1 MKNINQPYFILN
13 LRPWP
18 ILISINTFNLIIS
31 NIIILNFKITYFI
44 LFNLILIIIVAII
57 WWRDIIRER
66 TFQGNHNFNIINLI
80 KFRIILFIISEIFL
94 FISFFWN
101 FLHNSL
107 APSIE
112 LGLNWPP
119 KNINFFNPI
128 LIPLLNTI
136 ILLTSRFTITL
147 THFYLLNNNIKKS
160 IKFINLT
167 IILRIYFLILQ
178 IVEYK
183 QATFTFSDSVFG
195 SSFYIAT
202 GFHGLHVIIGTL
214 FLLINLIRIIK
225 LHFSFIHHIRF
236 ELRTWYWHFIDIIWL
251 FLYITFY
258 WWNNYFINIISI
270 FDFQSKSLKFK

>member
-1 MKNINQPYFILN
+1 MIKINQPYFILN

-18 ILISINTFNLIIS
+18 ILISINSFNFLIS
-31 NIIILNFKITYFI
+31 NIIIINFK
-44 LFNLILIIIVAII
+44 FNLIRLLNLIIMILISII

-66 TFQGNHNFNIINLI
+66 TFQGNHNFHIINLI
-80 KFRIILFIISEIFL
+80 KLSIILFIISEIFL

-101 FLHNSL
+101 FIHNSL

-119 KNINFFNPI
+119 KNINFFNPL

-147 THFYLLNNNIKKS
+147 THFYILNNFKNKS

-167 IILRIYFLILQ
+167 IILSIYFLILQ
-178 IVEYK
+178 AIEYN
-183 QATFTFSDSVFG
+183 QANFTFSDSVFG

-202 GFHGLHVIIGTL
+202 GFHGLHVIIGTT
-214 FLLINLIRIIK
+214 FLSINLLRIIK
-225 LHFSFIHHIRF
+225 IHFSFIHHIRF
-236 ELRTWYWHFIDIIWL
+236 ELAAWYWHFIDIIWL

-258 WWNNYFINIISI
+258 WWNN
-270 FDFQSKSLKFK
+270 

>member
-1 MKNINQPYFILN
+1 MIKINQPYFILN
-13 LRPWP
+13 LSPWP
-18 ILISINTFNLIIS
+18 ILIALNTFNLIIS
-31 NIIILNFKITYFI
+31 NIITINFK
-44 LFNLILIIIVAII
+44 FNLILLINFLIIILISI
-57 WWRDIIRER
+57 LWWRDVIRER
-66 TFQGNHNFNIINLI
+66 TFQGNHNFFIINLI

-119 KNINFFNPI
+119 KNIRFFNPL

-136 ILLTSRFTITL
+136 ILLTSRFTVTL
-147 THFYLLNNNIKKS
+147 THFYLLNNLKKKT
-160 IKFINLT
+160 IIFINLT
-167 IILRIYFLILQ
+167 IILSIYFLILQ
-178 IVEYK
+178 ILEYN
-183 QATFTFSDSVFG
+183 QATFTFSDSIFG

-202 GFHGLHVIIGTL
+202 GFHGLHVIIGTI
-214 FLLINLIRIIK
+214 FLIINLIRILK

-236 ELRTWYWHFIDIIWL
+236 ELAAWYWHFIDIIWL

-258 WWNNYFINIISI
+258 WWNN
-270 FDFQSKSLKFK
+270 

>member
-1 MKNINQPYFILN
+1 MIKINQPYFILN
-13 LRPWP
+13 LSPWP
-18 ILISINTFNLIIS
+18 ILTALNTFNLIIS
-31 NIIILNFKITYFI
+31 NIIIINFK
-44 LFNLILIIIVAII
+44 FNLISLINFLIIIII
-57 WWRDIIRER
+57 SILWWRDVIRER
-66 TFQGNHNFNIINLI
+66 TFQGNHNFFIINLI

-119 KNINFFNPI
+119 KNIIFFNPL

-147 THFYLLNNNIKKS
+147 THFYLLNNSKKKT
-160 IKFINLT
+160 IIFINLT
-167 IILRIYFLILQ
+167 IILSIYFLILQ
-178 IVEYK
+178 ALEYN
-183 QATFTFSDSVFG
+183 QATFTFSDSIFG

-202 GFHGLHVIIGTL
+202 GFHGLHVIIGTI
-214 FLLINLIRIIK
+214 FLIINLLRILK

-236 ELRTWYWHFIDIIWL
+236 ELAAWYWHFIDIIWL

-258 WWNNYFINIISI
+258 WWNN
-270 FDFQSKSLKFK
+270 

>member
-1 MKNINQPYFILN
+1 MIKINQPYFILN

-18 ILISINTFNLIIS
+18 IIAALNIFNLIIS
-31 NIIILNFKITYFI
+31 NLIIINYKFNIILVINIIIIILTS
-44 LFNLILIIIVAII
+44 II
-57 WWRDIIRER
+57 WWRDVIRER
-66 TFQGNHNFNIINLI
+66 TFQGNHNFYIINLL
-80 KFRIILFIISEIFL
+80 KFGIILFIISELFL

-101 FLHNSL
+101 FLHNAL

-147 THFYLLNNNIKKS
+147 THFYLLNNKLKISK
-160 IKFINLT
+160 IFLYLT
-167 IILRIYFLILQ
+167 IILSTYFLILQ
-178 IVEYK
+178 AIEYN
-183 QATFTFSDSVFG
+183 QATFTFSDSIFG

-202 GFHGLHVIIGTL
+202 GFHGIHVIIGTV
-214 FLLINLIRIIK
+214 FLTVNLIRITK

-236 ELRTWYWHFIDIIWL
+236 ELAAWYWHFVDVIWL
-251 FLYITFY
+251 FLYVILY
-258 WWNNYFINIISI
+258 WWNN
-270 FDFQSKSLKFK
+270 

>member
-1 MKNINQPYFILN
+1 MIKINQPYFLLN

-18 ILISINTFNLIIS
+18 ILISLNTFNIIIS
-31 NIIILNFKITYFI
+31 NIILINFK
-44 LFNLILIIIVAII
+44 FNILIILNLLIIIIISII

-66 TFQGNHNFNIINLI
+66 TFQGNHNFYIINLI
-80 KFRIILFIISEIFL
+80 KLRIILFIISEIFL

-119 KNINFFNPI
+119 KNIKFFNPL
-128 LIPLLNTI
+128 LIPILNTI

-147 THFYLLNNNIKKS
+147 AHFYLINNNKNKTI
-160 IKFINLT
+160 IFINLT
-167 IILRIYFLILQ
+167 IILSIYFLILQ
-178 IVEYK
+178 IIEYK
-183 QATFTFSDSVFG
+183 EATFTFSDSIFG

-202 GFHGLHVIIGTL
+202 GFHGIHVLIGTI
-214 FLLINLIRIIK
+214 FLIINLTRIIK
-225 LHFSFIHHIRF
+225 IHFSFIHHIRF
-236 ELRTWYWHFIDIIWL
+236 ELAAWYWHFIDLIWL

-258 WWNNYFINIISI
+258 WWNN
-270 FDFQSKSLKFK
+270 